1 MNGCKILLQAR
12 VGQYFL
18 QYNKI
23 HFFFAFLPLLIH
35 SGVSLYDQSKC
46 THLHTSV
53 FYKACIISLSTCAHL
68 LAGTGTADYEVYP
81 CPNGT
86 FSNNTGLKDEDGCL
100 DCTAGWA
107 CVGLALTEPNVLC
120 QAGYY
125 CQGRAKTPT
134 PLDTITGDKCPE
146 GYYCPQ
152 GQGIIISF

>member
-1 MNGCKILLQAR
+1 MISLNVLTSILL
-12 VGQYFL
+12 YFIKL
-18 QYNKI
+18 
-23 HFFFAFLPLLIH
+23 
-35 SGVSLYDQSKC
+35 VSSVYLHC
-46 THLHTSV
+46 T
-53 FYKACIISLSTCAHL
+53 HL

-152 GQGIIISF
+152 GQGIIISFWF